1 MLRKVVGI
9 VKHNLAIAPRI
20 TYTESMNIVLL
31 GGNSKRHYQWVRD
44 LAVSLTSNGHT
55 VILHDY
61 KHWSTG
67 DESADIEYEIDSLSK
82 QLEPYDNYII
92 IAKSVGTLI
101 ASLGI
106 QRGSIK
112 ATHAILLGIPLDGVV
127 SAYPEFT
134 NALRSLPPTA
144 IVQNSDDPYG
154 AAADVKHLVTQNIP
168 TQTVSVLE
176 IPDNSTHDYVD
187 FALLNR
193 IVAQLGSTQ

>member
-9 VKHNLAIAPRI
+9 VKHNLAIALRI

-44 LAVSLTSNGHT
+44 LAASLTSNGHT

-61 KHWSTG
+61 KHWLTG
-67 DESADIEYEIDSLSK
+67 DESADIEYEINSLSK

-106 QRGSIK
+106 QRGAIK
-112 ATHAILLGIPLDGVV
+112 AAHAILLGVPLNGVI
-127 SAYPEFT
+127 STYPEFT
-134 NALRSLPPTA
+134 DALKSLPPTI

-154 AAADVKHLVTQNIP
+154 AVADITQFIEQNAP
-168 TQTVSVLE
+168 TQVISVLE
-176 IPDNSTHDYVD
+176 IPNNSTHDYVD
-187 FALLNR
+187 FPLLNG
-193 IVAQLGSTQ
+193 VVSQLSSTQ